1 MQRLDIILN
10 IIFDEPISH
19 FQVILCLFFKTSPR
33 ASPREKAFIEKM
45 SLICMITIN
54 FISQVF
60 TRATG
65 YHTPKC
71 RAFWWYNPHEGTGTE
86 TTKRTQQNQ
95 PKDTNSACA

>member
-1 MQRLDIILN
+1 M
-10 IIFDEPISH
+10 
-19 FQVILCLFFKTSPR
+19 V
-33 ASPREKAFIEKM
+33 
-45 SLICMITIN
+45 TIN